1 MLKARATIHS
11 GWFRGMLAAAALWA
25 VPGLAAEDAAC
36 GMAHGMDWVAELRA
50 QEETLAEL
58 EARGGPFDPM
68 LIEPLQ
74 AMIRLLEERG
84 EHQRIAELQERQLG
98 LMRTNLGLESPRLIP
113 LLREMVLTG
122 IRIGEAEQVTDHL
135 QLIRH
140 LSAAEDDPES
150 LLRAMDSLAHWHLTG
165 GAADSS
171 QQRARDFFKAREL
184 IEEAGEV
191 ALELHG
197 GDNPAMAPWLYRGAM
212 NLYQLVAVINTKAGL
227 SGPALRELVRHDG
240 GMKLRTSAR
249 GFTFNPIGSTTVTPV
264 VERGE
269 LVGELYLREA
279 MGKIDDIGEIFA
291 SAENPE
297 AEAMALIYRADFQLL
312 LDRGTAFGQ
321 YRDAI
326 ELLRGAGIAE
336 DRIEHFF
343 SRPQLLP
350 ADRFHPTLEA
360 AIADHD
366 AALAAS
372 RPQDPQDPQTPQ
384 TKAAAHV
391 PPFTAWDQSAP
402 NMRAPVS
409 ANAFWDL
416 PANQHAVE
424 LEFNI
429 SSRGGVSAVNIIA
442 AEPDDRRSRRLAR
455 DAARQ
460 LRFRPPLEEGR
471 GQRLRDVR
479 MQFLIPRRED

>member
-25 VPGLAAEDAAC
+25 VPGLAAEEDAR
-36 GMAHGMDWVAELRA
+36 GMAPGMGWVAELRA

-68 LIEPLQ
+68 LIEPLR
-74 AMIRLLEERG
+74 AMIRLLQERG
-84 EHQRIAELQERQLG
+84 EHQRIAELQQRQLG

-171 QQRARDFFKAREL
+171 QRRARDFFKAREL
-184 IEEAGEV
+184 IEEAEDV

-197 GDNPAMAPWLYRGAM
+197 EDNPAMAPRLYRGAM

-240 GMKLRTSAR
+240 AMKLQTSAR
-249 GFTFNPIGSTTVTPV
+249 GFSFNPIGATTVTPV

-291 SAENPE
+291 SAGNPE

-312 LDRGTAFGQ
+312 LGRGTAFSQ

-326 ELLRGAGIAE
+326 GLLLEAGVAS
-336 DRIEHFF
+336 DRVEHFF

-350 ADRFHPTLEA
+350 VDRFHPTLEA
-360 AIADHD
+360 AIADQE
-366 AALAAS
+366 AELAAW
-372 RPQDPQDPQTPQ
+372 RQQGGE
-384 TKAAAHV
+384 AAHV

-409 ANAFWDL
+409 ANAFWEL

-429 SSRGGVSAVNIIA
+429 SSRGGVSSVNIVA

-479 MQFLIPRRED
+479 MQFLLPRRED

>member
-1 MLKARATIHS
+1 
-11 GWFRGMLAAAALWA
+11 MLAAAALWA

-84 EHQRIAELQERQLG
+84 EHQRIAELQQRQLG

-150 LLRAMDSLAHWHLTG
+150 LLRAMDSLAHWRLTG

-171 QQRARDFFKAREL
+171 QRRARDFFKAREL
-184 IEEAGEV
+184 IEEAEEV

-197 GDNPAMAPWLYRGAM
+197 EDNPAMAPWLYRGAM
-212 NLYQLVAVINTKAGL
+212 NLYQVVAVINTKAGL

-312 LDRGTAFGQ
+312 LGRGTAFGQ

-350 ADRFHPTLEA
+350 ADRFHSTLEA

-372 RPQDPQDPQTPQ
+372 RPQDPQ

-409 ANAFWDL
+409 ANAFWEL

-479 MQFLIPRRED
+479 MQFLLPRRED

>member
-1 MLKARATIHS
+1 MSRLGGLS
-11 GWFRGMLAAAALWA
+11 SVSLLLFAAVALWA
-25 VPGLAAEDAAC
+25 VSGLAAEDDTR
-36 GMAHGMDWVAELRA
+36 GMDWVAELRA
-50 QEETLAEL
+50 QEEALAEI

-74 AMIRLLEERG
+74 AMTRLLEERG
-84 EHQRIAELQERQLG
+84 EHQRVAELQQRRLA

-122 IRIGEAEQVTDHL
+122 IRIGAAEQVTDHL
-135 QLIRH
+135 RLIRH

-171 QQRARDFFKAREL
+171 QRRARDFFKAREL
-184 IEEAGEV
+184 IEEAEDV

-197 GDNPAMAPWLYRGAM
+197 EDNPALAPWLYRGAM
-212 NLYQLVAVINTKAGL
+212 NLYQLVAVINTNAGL

-249 GFTFNPIGSTTVTPV
+249 GFSFNPIGATTVTPV

-291 SAENPE
+291 SADNPE

-312 LDRGTAFGQ
+312 LGRGTAFGQ

-326 ELLRGAGIAE
+326 GLLREAGIAE

-343 SRPQLLP
+343 SRPQPLP
-350 ADRFHPTLEA
+350 ADRFHATLEA
-360 AIADHD
+360 AIADHE
-366 AALAAS
+366 AALAAW
-372 RPQDPQDPQTPQ
+372 RPQAGD
-384 TKAAAHV
+384 AIHV
-391 PPFTAWDQSAP
+391 PPFAAWDQSAP
-402 NMRAPVS
+402 NMRAPLS
-409 ANAFWDL
+409 ANAFWEL
-416 PANQHAVE
+416 PPNHHAIE

-429 SSRGGVSAVNIIA
+429 SSRGGVSSVEIIA

-479 MQFLIPRRED
+479 MQFLLPRRED